1 MQYFR
6 KKILSTYYNTKS
18 KLNDFNSYTKKKK
31 KTYHLVIKAEIRFRS
46 KLFFCILYNISLNLN
61 LTYII

>member
-31 KTYHLVIKAEIRFRS
+31 TYHLVI
-46 KLFFCILYNISLNLN
+46 
-61 LTYII
+61 